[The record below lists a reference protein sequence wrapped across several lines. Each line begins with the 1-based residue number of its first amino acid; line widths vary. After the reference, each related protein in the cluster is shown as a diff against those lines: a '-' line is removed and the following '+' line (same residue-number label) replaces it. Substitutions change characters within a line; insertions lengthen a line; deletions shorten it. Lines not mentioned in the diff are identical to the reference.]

1 MRRFDFFEVFRRELC
16 GAVEIVVEAGLGGRT
31 DAELGFR
38 KEFEHGGGQQMRRRM
53 AIDLERLR
61 VFGGQD
67 LKLRIVFEGAGQIV
81 EFSVHARH
89 DGVIRETGA
98 DGLGNIYRTG
108 AV

>member
-1 MRRFDFFEVFRRELC
+1 MREFC
-16 GAVEIVVEAGLGGRT
+16 GAVEIVVEAALGGRT

-38 KEFEHGGGQQMRRRM
+38 IEFEHGGRQQMGSRV
-53 AIDLERLR
+53 AIDLERFR

-67 LKLRIVFEGAGQIV
+67 LELRIVFEGAGQIV

-89 DGVIRETGA
+89 DRVIRETGT
-98 DGLGNIYRTG
+98 DGLGDIYRTG